1 MMSATVQIALFAATL
16 FRREPALAADFAG
29 GTEPR
34 PSCRSDP
41 EGSRP
46 MIVWLASYPRSGNT
60 FLRVVLGSVFG
71 LDTFTLYDERPEVD
85 PARPEVPPLPV
96 AGSEPEVGIPFDV
109 VRFAGQTRLHVVKTH
124 GLPTDGRP
132 AIYVVRDGREATA
145 SYFHYH
151 RDVLQKTVSLRDV
164 IRGRVGFGS
173 WGRHVAQWNPQRRPN
188 TLLLRF
194 EELTANPIAQVE
206 RIGAFLGVPPVGR
219 RVPTFEELHRTA
231 PNFFRS
237 GRTDSWKRLLS
248 GKDHS
253 LFWDLHGAD
262 ARVRLRRSTCRDGSV
277 VTAATTAAHRSP
289 PVRSDARRDGRR
301 SSQRPTVG
309 DESCV
314 ITATSGV
321 KAPEARLSLSA
332 RAGVPDGA
340 DACVTRRPTSRL

>member
-1 MMSATVQIALFAATL
+1 
-16 FRREPALAADFAG
+16 
-29 GTEPR
+29 
-34 PSCRSDP
+34 
-41 EGSRP
+41 

-85 PARPEVPPLPV
+85 PAQPEVPPLPV
-96 AGSEPEVGIPFDV
+96 AGTEPTVGIPFDV
-109 VRFAGQTRLHVVKTH
+109 ARFAGRAALHVVKTH

-151 RDVLQKTVSLRDV
+151 RDVLQKPVALRDV

-173 WGRHVAQWNPQRRPN
+173 WGRHVAQWHPQRRPN

-237 GRTDSWKRLLS
+237 GRTDSWKKLLS
-248 GKDHS
+248 DEDHS
-253 LFWDLHGAD
+253 LFWDLHGSQMRAFGYGE
-262 ARVRLRRSTCRDGSV
+262 AP
-277 VTAATTAAHRSP
+277 AATGLSGLLQQPRRIMHRLSEATRD
-289 PVRSDARRDGRR
+289 VTDAGRVNARRWVTSLA
-301 SSQRPTVG
+301 SSQR
-309 DESCV
+309 
-314 ITATSGV
+314 
-321 KAPEARLSLSA
+321 
-332 RAGVPDGA
+332 RAA
-340 DACVTRRPTSRL
+340 

>member
-1 MMSATVQIALFAATL
+1 
-16 FRREPALAADFAG
+16 
-29 GTEPR
+29 
-34 PSCRSDP
+34 
-41 EGSRP
+41 

-71 LDTFTLYDERPEVD
+71 LDTFTLYDERPELD
-85 PARPEVPPLPV
+85 PSQPETLPPPLTGP
-96 AGSEPEVGIPFDV
+96 EPEVGIPFDV
-109 VRFAGQTRLHVVKTH
+109 SRFAGHAQLHVVKTH

-151 RDVLQKTVSLRDV
+151 RDVLQKPVTIRDV

-206 RIGAFLGVPPVGR
+206 RIGAFLGVAPVGR
-219 RVPTFEELHRTA
+219 RVPTFEELHKTA

-248 GKDHS
+248 DEDHA
-253 LFWDLHGAD
+253 LFWDLHGSQMRTFGYGHAP
-262 ARVRLRRSTCRDGSV
+262 
-277 VTAATTAAHRSP
+277 TAAGLSGLMRRPRRIIHRFSEATRD
-289 PVRSDARRDGRR
+289 VTDASRIGARRLVT
-301 SSQRPTVG
+301 SLMASQR
-309 DESCV
+309 
-314 ITATSGV
+314 
-321 KAPEARLSLSA
+321 
-332 RAGVPDGA
+332 RAA
-340 DACVTRRPTSRL
+340 